1 MLEIQAITPSYP
13 VFKAKKIHKDEYR
26 TPPDK
31 PHRNNPRLEEH
42 EEKQDESTPSQ
53 HIDELA

>member
-26 TPPDK
+26 TPDK
-31 PHRNNPRLEEH
+31 PHRNNSRLEEN